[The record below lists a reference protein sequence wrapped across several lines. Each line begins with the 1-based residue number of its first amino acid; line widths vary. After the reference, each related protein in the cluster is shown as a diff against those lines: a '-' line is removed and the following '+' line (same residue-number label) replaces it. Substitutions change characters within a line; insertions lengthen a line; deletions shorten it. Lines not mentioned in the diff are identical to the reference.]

1 LNVKGKKAIVF
12 GGGRVASRR
21 TAKLLDAGA
30 KVKVVAKTF
39 SESIR
44 KMSSKNL
51 QMVEEDLNNI
61 NISNLIKEGDLIF
74 ISTNDRNL
82 NDKIEKEARRQRKL
96 VNRADGVSDFVIP
109 ASLKVGDVLISIST
123 EGKSPAVAKALKK
136 RIKKTITQ
144 EDIMLVELQEFA
156 RSILKRKFKD
166 QQLRESILREIIS
179 MPEILEYLKIGDTA
193 KAKRLVLDHLEE
205 A

>member
-1 LNVKGKKAIVF
+1 MNVKGKKAIVF